1 MIEVELPDGAIAE
14 FPDGTSPDAIK
25 GALQKRFG
33 RLQPSQGLR
42 AGLSELSALTQKA
55 GRYNTPPEIAAA
67 ADQYEKG
74 AGTGLL
80 ADMTGSGMANAV
92 PFADELYSALS
103 ALPKAAI
110 SAVQGKGFHPADEY
124 NRSQDL
130 QAELQRRRS
139 ERHPIASTVGSI
151 AGGLGATAPLAT
163 GGLSFL
169 NGAKPTVASMGGRAA
184 AEGAAYGTAYG
195 AGEGKGL
202 DERLWNALR
211 GFLSGGAVGGT
222 FGSVAG
228 KLASKVS
235 NAAVPTVEDLR
246 TAGQAAYQQADNAGV
261 IFTPE
266 AVNRLKMDVGKR
278 LVDLGYDPALQPGAA
293 AVVKRIDDLA
303 GQNVTFTGLDTLR
316 KVASNGYVPGN
327 KSNNKAVGGIINAID
342 DLIKSPKPSEVLAG
356 DTQLASDA
364 VTRGREI
371 WSRLSKNERVAD
383 AIERAELRAASTGS
397 GGNVDNA
404 IRQNL
409 RRLLE
414 NPRGFTE
421 AEIAAL
427 RKVVEGTATQNAL
440 RLAGKLSPSGNG
452 LMAALGIG
460 GTMINPAVGVASL
473 GGMGAKAIADGMTK
487 ANTGALSSLIR
498 SGGAPAQQPL
508 TPLMQMITE
517 ALSRGSG
524 QQLPGYTGR

>member
-14 FPDGTSPDAIK
+14 FPDGTSPEAIK

-33 RLQPSQGLR
+33 RTQPSQELQ

-55 GRYNTPPEIAAA
+55 GRYNTPPGIAAA

-74 AGTGLL
+74 AGTGLF
-80 ADMTGSGMANAV
+80 ADMTGSGMQNAI
-92 PFADELYSALS
+92 PFADELYAAVS
-103 ALPKAAI
+103 ALPNAAI
-110 SAVQGKGFHPADEY
+110 SAAQGKGFHPIDEY

-130 QAELQRRRS
+130 SAELERRRR
-139 ERHPIASTVGSI
+139 ERHPIGSTIGSI
-151 AGGLGATAPLAT
+151 AGGLGATAPIAA

-169 NGAKPTVASMGGRAA
+169 NGAKPTIASMGGRGA
-184 AEGAAYGTAYG
+184 AEGAAYGTVYG

-202 DERLWNALR
+202 YERARNALK
-211 GFLSGGAVGGT
+211 GLGAGAITGGAFGT
-222 FGSVAG
+222 LAGS
-228 KLASKVS
+228 LASRANRV
-235 NAAVPTVEDLR
+235 AAPSVDDLR
-246 TAGQAAYQQADNAGV
+246 AAGQAAYQQADNAGV

-278 LVDLGYDPALQPGAA
+278 LVDIGYDPALQPGAA

-327 KSNNKAVGGIINAID
+327 KSNNKAVSSIVNAID
-342 DLIKSPKPSEVLAG
+342 DLIKSPKPSEVLTG
-356 DTQLASDA
+356 DTKLASDA
-364 VTRGREI
+364 ITQGREI

-414 NPRGFTE
+414 NPRGFTD

-498 SGGAPAQQPL
+498 SGGKPAQQAV
-508 TPLMQMITE
+508 TPLMQLITE

-524 QQLPGYTGR
+524 QQLPHYTSQ